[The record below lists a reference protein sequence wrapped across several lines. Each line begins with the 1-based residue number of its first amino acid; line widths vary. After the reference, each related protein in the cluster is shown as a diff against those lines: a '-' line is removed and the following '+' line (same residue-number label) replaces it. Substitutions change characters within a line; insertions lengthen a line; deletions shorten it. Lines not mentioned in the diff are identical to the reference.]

1 MTENPALWNRNFVA
15 VCLGNFFIFLT
26 FYSLAVSLP
35 VFVTDSLHEGEGRIG
50 MVMTVFIIASILFR
64 ALAGRWLDQYDR
76 KKLITGAIVLFFVC
90 SALYL
95 VVHSYA
101 ALLVLRFV
109 HGMGFGLAATA
120 AGAIAADLVPDE
132 RKGEG
137 IGYFSLFMSLAMV
150 IGPFVALTVIHELG
164 DVAFFLTCAV
174 CSLLALFS
182 VWVMRVPPLAKRIEA
197 PAKGWRRYIEIK
209 ALPISLAGCLL
220 AFAYGSLTTFLSV
233 YASDLGIPAMG
244 SYFFMILALMILL
257 SRPFTGRAF
266 DRWGEHVL
274 VYPGILLFVLGM
286 FLLSQVEGTRM
297 LLLSGAILGLGF
309 GALLPSLQTLAVQAA
324 PPHRRGVG
332 TSTFFVLFDVGY
344 GIGAYVLGMV
354 AAKAGYSWMYAVGGL
369 VSATM
374 VIVYYV
380 MHHRAKK
387 TEGALLGPSARTTL
401 NQ

>member
-1 MTENPALWNRNFVA
+1 MTNQPALWNRNFVA

-35 VFVTDSLHEGEGRIG
+35 VFVTDTLHEGEGRIG

-64 ALAGRWLDQYDR
+64 VLAGRWLDQYDR
-76 KKLITGAIVLFFVC
+76 KKLITGAILVFFVC

-95 VVHSYA
+95 VVHSYT
-101 ALLVLRFV
+101 ALLVLRFI

-164 DVAFFLTCAV
+164 DAAFFITCTI
-174 CSLLALFS
+174 CSLFGLLS
-182 VWVMRVPPLAKRIEA
+182 VWVLRVPPLAKRTGP
-197 PAKGWRRYIEIK
+197 PAIGWRRYIELK

-233 YASDLGIPAMG
+233 YAGDLGFPKMG
-244 SYFFMILALMILL
+244 SYFFMILALMILV

-286 FLLSQVEGTRM
+286 LLLSQVHSAG
-297 LLLSGAILGLGF
+297 LLLVSGAILGLGF

-344 GIGAYVLGMV
+344 GIGAYVLGVV
-354 AAKAGYSWMYAVGGL
+354 AEEAGYAWMYAVGGL

-380 MHHRAKK
+380 MHHRAKR
-387 TEGALLGPSARTTL
+387 TAALPLESSVHS
-401 NQ
+401 